1 MSNLPQFKFF
11 AMSERFYKIPFVS
24 ISATSVTQYYRTL
37 DSVTMKFLAPT
48 KKNEFGIEEKIKP
61 PVFSKHRGVLSEKGR
76 RNLNR
81 SINNFLLSVDSDILI
96 NGKGKDNIAFVT
108 LTLPSSQIKSY
119 SMHHIK
125 HYHSDKE
132 IKSKCFNQFLTEIKE
147 NQGVKNFVWVA
158 EKQINGNIHFH
169 LLIDK
174 NINSIYIRH
183 LWNRIINKLG
193 YVDRYAKKM
202 RKLSFDDYKRLR
214 SKENKSDEQLLK
226 AYQYGVNTDW
236 LQPNSTDIARLKKV
250 QNIGAYISK
259 YMTKGFGHSDNQIK
273 KHIAELSAKYD
284 LSDIA
289 VKMMYTIEGRIWQCS
304 RSVSRSRRCVDF
316 LSDNYTKELSNV
328 IKNEEKTKKDE
339 VKIFQEEHF
348 TTVLFHYKTFRNK
361 MHTLFKTFMEHIKEC
376 FTNSLDT
383 VVNVVTSSVCD
394 VGCDSPTLSASVI
407 SQLKL
412 NFNT

>member
-1 MSNLPQFKFF
+1 
-11 AMSERFYKIPFVS
+11 MSERFYKIPFIS

-37 DSVTMKFLAPT
+37 DAVTMDFLSPT
-48 KKNEFGIEEKIKP
+48 KKNEFGVEEKIKP

-119 SMHHIK
+119 SMHYIK

-147 NQGVKNFVWVA
+147 NKGVKDFVWVA

-174 NINSIYIRH
+174 NIDKNYIRT

-193 YVDRYAKKM
+193 YVDRYAEKM
-202 RKLSFDDYKRLR
+202 RKLTFEDYKKLR
-214 SKENKSDEQLLK
+214 SKEKKSDEQLLK
-226 AYQYGVNTDW
+226 SFQYGIDTNW
-236 LQPNSTDIARLKKV
+236 LDPNSTDIARLKKV

-259 YMTKGFGHSDNQIK
+259 YMTKGYGHSEGKIK
-273 KHIAELSAKYD
+273 KYVAELSSKYD
-284 LSDIA
+284 LSDVAI
-289 VKMMYTIEGRIWQCS
+289 KMMYTIEGRIWQCS
-304 RSVSRSRRCVDF
+304 RNVSRSRRCVDF
-316 LSDNYTKELSNV
+316 LDDNYTKELSKIVENE
-328 IKNEEKTKKDE
+328 KNTEKNE
-339 VKIFQEEHF
+339 VKIFRDEHF
-348 TTVLFHYKTFRNK
+348 TTILFYYKMLKSKMPSLFH
-361 MHTLFKTFMEHIKEC
+361 TFMEHLKKS
-376 FTNSLDT
+376 FSDSLDSIVNT
-383 VVNVVTSSVCD
+383 VNNSISTVLNI
-394 VGCDSPTLSASVI
+394 SPTLVNSDK
-407 SQLKL
+407 QMKF